1 MCDYDARGRAGDG
14 RRRMKTPIAEFV
26 EKYEQ
31 SNMLR
36 FHMPGHKGKT
46 FLGCEGLDITEVKGA
61 DSLYEADGIIAQ
73 SEENAAKLF
82 GTFRT
87 LYSTEGSSQCI
98 RAMIYLAVI
107 AKEQGFEKDIQSQ
120 SQRDKICS
128 MDSANSIK
136 KGRPLILAARNVHKA
151 FLYAA
156 ALVDID
162 VEWLW
167 SENESESLCKCD
179 ISARKLKEALER
191 LEKAGRKPAAV
202 YVTSPNYLGQQLD
215 IESLSKVAHEYGV
228 LFLVDNAHGTY
239 LHFLEKSKHPIDL
252 GADLCCDSA
261 HKTLPVLTGGAYLHI
276 ADGHIGEGDKK
287 KRKQMARWMADRSKQ
302 AMSLFGS
309 TSPSYL
315 IMASLD
321 LCNRYLE
328 EGYREKLRE
337 KIEQIDSLKRHLEE
351 QGWQIEKTDPLKI
364 TVKMPKKAGKKV
376 SDRLRE
382 KKIECEYAEESY
394 IVFMLTVENTKEEI
408 LYLEKILGEIAGQ
421 MQLRFSYM
429 SKIYGEQTVEVKK
442 NGVVNKNSIDN
453 IQGKEIPKAV
463 TLPTTKGEQICSI
476 RQAIFSPSETISVTD
491 ALGRICATPTVTC
504 PPAIPIAVAGERID
518 KQAIEAFEYYGI
530 MEVDV
535 VKE

>member
-1 MCDYDARGRAGDG
+1 MR
-14 RRRMKTPIAEFV
+14 TPIADFV

-31 SNMLR
+31 SNTLR
-36 FHMPGHKGKT
+36 FHMPGHKGRT

-61 DSLYEADGIIAQ
+61 DSLYEADGIIAE
-73 SEENAAKLF
+73 SEEAATKLF
-82 GTFRT
+82 GTART

-98 RAMIYLAVI
+98 RAMIYLAVT
-107 AKEQGFEKDIQSQ
+107 AKEQSVEREIQAQ
-120 SQRDKICS
+120 SQREKIYNMDAIHSTEKICN
-128 MDSANSIK
+128 MNPENLAIK
-136 KGRPLILAARNVHKA
+136 RRPLILAARNVHKA

-162 VEWLW
+162 IEWLW
-167 SENESESLCKCD
+167 SEAESESLCQCD
-179 ISARKLKEALER
+179 ISANQLKEALER

-215 IESLSKVAHEYGV
+215 IERLSKVAHEYGV
-228 LFLVDNAHGTY
+228 LFLVDNAHGAY
-239 LHFLEKSKHPIDL
+239 LHFLEKSEHPIDL

-276 ADGHIGEGDKK
+276 ADGHIGGGDKK
-287 KRKQMARWMADRSKQ
+287 KREQMARWMADRGKQ
-302 AMSLFGS
+302 AMALFGS

-328 EGYREKLRE
+328 DGYREKLRE
-337 KIEQIDSLKRHLEE
+337 KIEQMDSLKRHLEG

-364 TVKMPKKAGKKV
+364 TVKMLEKAGKKI

-394 IVFMLTVENTKEEI
+394 IVFMLTVENTKEEL
-408 LYLEKILGEIAGQ
+408 LYLEKTLGEIASQ
-421 MQLRFSYM
+421 MQLGCLDIAKTWKKQM
-429 SKIYGEQTVEVKK
+429 TVEK
-442 NGVVNKNSIDN
+442 NNRAVEEDKVENIAQETVEEVVGLSRLR
-453 IQGKEIPKAV
+453 GK
-463 TLPTTKGEQICSI
+463 QIYSI
-476 RQAIFSPSETISVTD
+476 RQAIFSPSETISVTE

-504 PPAIPIAVAGERID
+504 PPAIPIAVAGEIISE
-518 KQAIEAFEYYGI
+518 QAIEAFEYYGI
-530 MEVDV
+530 GEVDV
-535 VKE
+535 IKE

>member
-1 MCDYDARGRAGDG
+1 MR
-14 RRRMKTPIAEFV
+14 TPIADFV

-31 SNMLR
+31 SNTLR
-36 FHMPGHKGKT
+36 FHMPGHKGRT

-61 DSLYEADGIIAQ
+61 DSLYEADGIIAE
-73 SEENAAKLF
+73 SEEAARKLF
-82 GTFRT
+82 GTART

-98 RAMIYLAVI
+98 RAMIYLAVT
-107 AKEQGFEKDIQSQ
+107 AKEQGFEKETQAQ
-120 SQRDKICS
+120 SQREKIYNMDAIYSTEKICN
-128 MDSANSIK
+128 MNSENLAIK
-136 KGRPLILAARNVHKA
+136 KRPLILAARNVHKA

-167 SENESESLCKCD
+167 SEAESESLCQCD
-179 ISARKLKEALER
+179 ISANQLKDALER
-191 LEKAGRKPAAV
+191 LEKAGRKPVAV

-215 IESLSKVAHEYGV
+215 IKSLSKVAHEYGV
-228 LFLVDNAHGTY
+228 LFLVDNAHGAY

-276 ADGHIGEGDKK
+276 ADGHIGGGDKK
-287 KRKQMARWMADRSKQ
+287 KRGQMARWMADRGKQ
-302 AMSLFGS
+302 AMALFGS

-328 EGYREKLRE
+328 DGYREKLRE
-337 KIEQIDSLKRHLEE
+337 KIEQMGSLKRHLEG
-351 QGWQIEKTDPLKI
+351 QGWQIDKTDPLKI

-382 KKIECEYAEESY
+382 KKIECEYAEEGY
-394 IVFMLTVENTKEEI
+394 IVFMLTVENTKEEL
-408 LYLEKILGEIAGQ
+408 LYLEKTLGEIASQ
-421 MQLRFSYM
+421 MKLEYLDIAKTWKKQM
-429 SKIYGEQTVEVKK
+429 TVEKSNRAVGEDKVENIVQETAK
-442 NGVVNKNSIDN
+442 EVVGLSR
-453 IQGKEIPKAV
+453 
-463 TLPTTKGEQICSI
+463 LRGEQICSV
-476 RQAIFSPSETISVTD
+476 RQAIFSPSETILVTD

-504 PPAIPIAVAGERID
+504 PPAIPIAVAGERISE
-518 KQAIEAFEYYGI
+518 QAIEAFEYYGI
-530 MEVDV
+530 RKVDV